1 MNRLLLRALENIF
14 LDRASVP
21 SDLALLSYTLQQEA
35 ILVAFAD
42 PDQ

>member
-1 MNRLLLRALENIF
+1 MNRLLWRGLENIV

-21 SDLALLSYTLQQEA
+21 IDLALLRYTLQQEA